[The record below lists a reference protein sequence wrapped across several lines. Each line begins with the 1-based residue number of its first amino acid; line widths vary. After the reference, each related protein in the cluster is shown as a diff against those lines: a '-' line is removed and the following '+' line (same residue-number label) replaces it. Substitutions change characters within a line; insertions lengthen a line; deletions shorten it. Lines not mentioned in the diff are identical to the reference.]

1 MLAAL
6 SLERVVGPWA
16 NFHLVSPR
24 DDCCRLYEV
33 ATGMRV
39 T

>member
-24 DDCCRLYEV
+24 DCCRLYEV